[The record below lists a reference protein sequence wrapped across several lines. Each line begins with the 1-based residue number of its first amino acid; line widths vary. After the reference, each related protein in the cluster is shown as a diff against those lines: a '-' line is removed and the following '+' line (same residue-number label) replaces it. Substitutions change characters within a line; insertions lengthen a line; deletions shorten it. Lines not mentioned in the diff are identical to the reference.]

1 VSDTDDLRALTE
13 ADRWIDRVGAQRTHL
28 PEIAE
33 LAALEA
39 ELRGLLKSLHDA
51 EGAAA
56 PVKVAFE
63 KVAQESARLKA
74 RASDLDAKLATSTA
88 NARELAAI
96 QTELTHVRELLG
108 ASEER
113 ELEQLLDLEPR
124 EDAIASIKQ
133 RAQPGVARRGELL
146 SVIDELQASLDEEL
160 VALRASREQ
169 RASELS
175 PALLKRY
182 DAALARVG
190 TSGAS
195 NVIEGRCDG
204 CRLAL
209 SPLDFDRWKSHAPDT
224 FMDCPECGRLLLP

>member
-1 VSDTDDLRALTE
+1 MSDTDDLRALTE
-13 ADRWIDRVGAQRTHL
+13 ADRWIDRVSAQRTHL
-28 PEIAE
+28 PEITE

-39 ELRGLLKSLHDA
+39 ELRGLLKNLHEA
-51 EGAAA
+51 EEVAA
-56 PVKVAFE
+56 PVKAAFE
-63 KVAQESARLKA
+63 RVAQESTRLKT
-74 RASDLDAKLATSTA
+74 RASDLDARLATSTA

-96 QTELTHVRELLG
+96 QAELTHVRELLG

-113 ELEQLLDLEPR
+113 ELELLLDLEPR
-124 EDAIASIKQ
+124 EDEIASIKL

-146 SVIDELQASLDEEL
+146 GIIDELQASLEDEL
-160 VALRASREQ
+160 VALRASRDQ

-175 PALLKRY
+175 SALSKRY

-190 TSGAS
+190 TSGAA